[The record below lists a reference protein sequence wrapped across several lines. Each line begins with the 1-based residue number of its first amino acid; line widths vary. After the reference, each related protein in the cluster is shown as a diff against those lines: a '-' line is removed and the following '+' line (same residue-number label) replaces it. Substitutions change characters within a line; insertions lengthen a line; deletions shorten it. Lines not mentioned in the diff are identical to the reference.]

1 MKKIIII
8 GLSGLLLWSCNNDS
22 KTEKAE
28 TQTETHAAHND
39 DQNSAVPELNNG
51 EKWVVNDEMKP
62 FVLNGSE
69 LVNTYIQEGR
79 TDFKSLAAQLKDQ
92 NDQLIKSCTMK
103 GKSHDELHK
112 WLNPHLEMV
121 KALEAQTDAAKAN
134 EIVLQLQNSYQQY
147 HQYFN

>member
-1 MKKIIII
+1 MKKIIIV
-8 GLSGLLLWSCNNDS
+8 GLSGLLLWGCHNNA
-22 KTEKAE
+22 KTEE
-28 TQTETHAAHND
+28 SETHTKTHAVHND
-39 DQNSAVPELNNG
+39 NKNPDTPELNNG
-51 EKWVVNDEMKP
+51 EKWVVNEEMKP
-62 FVLNGSE
+62 FVLKGSE
-69 LVNTYIQEGR
+69 LVNSYIQDGASDYK
-79 TDFKSLAAQLKDQ
+79 TLAVQLKDQ
-92 NDQLIKSCTMK
+92 NEQLIKSCTMK

>member
-8 GLSGLLLWSCNNDS
+8 GLSGLLLWSCNNDA

-28 TQTETHAAHND
+28 TQTEAHSAHND

-69 LVNTYIQEGR
+69 LVNAYIQEGR

-112 WLNPHLEMV
+112 WLNPHLQMV
-121 KALEAQTDAAKAN
+121 KQLDEQSDAAKTN

>member
-1 MKKIIII
+1 MKKIIIV
-8 GLSGLLLWSCNNDS
+8 GLSGLLLWGCHNNA
-22 KTEKAE
+22 KTEE
-28 TQTETHAAHND
+28 SETHTEAQAEHSTNK
-39 DQNSAVPELNNG
+39 NSATPELNNG
-51 EKWVVNDEMKP
+51 EKWVVNEEMKP
-62 FVLNGSE
+62 FVIKGSE
-69 LVNTYIQEGR
+69 LVNSYIRESR
-79 TDFKSLAAQLKDQ
+79 LDYKALAAQLKDQ